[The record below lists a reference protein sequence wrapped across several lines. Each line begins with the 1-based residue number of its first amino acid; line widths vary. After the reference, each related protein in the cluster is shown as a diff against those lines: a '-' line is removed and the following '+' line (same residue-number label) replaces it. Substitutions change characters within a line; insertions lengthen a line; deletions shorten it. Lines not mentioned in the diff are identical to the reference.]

1 MAGVT
6 KDQVLDQLKTVTGPD
21 FNSNIVE
28 LGLVSDIFIADNKVF
43 FSITV
48 PAARAQELEPLRSAA
63 ERVVKAMPDVT
74 GAVVA
79 LTAEKKGGPTSDDA
93 PPRPAPIGGTAPATR
108 PAQRP
113 APAGATPPQRVPATS
128 AAPAHSHAHGHA
140 AAPVKSGVP
149 GVGAIIAV
157 ASGKGGVGKSTTAV
171 NLALALQ
178 ANGHRVGILDA
189 DIYGPSMPRLLHISG
204 KPEVVSGRV
213 LKPME
218 GYGLKVMSIGFLV
231 DEETPMIW
239 RGPMVMSALTQM
251 LREVQWGDLDVLVV
265 DMPPGTGDAQLTM
278 AQQVPLAGAV
288 IVSTPQDLALID
300 ARKGLNMFKKVDV
313 PLLGI
318 VENMSYFI
326 APDTGA
332 RYDIFGH
339 GGARKEAERLGVPF
353 LGEVPLVMEIREMSD
368 AGTPVVI
375 SNPDGPQTKVYREIA
390 AKVWDQLAAAKAN
403 PGRTAPAIVF
413 E

>member
-1 MAGVT
+1 MADVT
-6 KDQVLDQLKTVTGPD
+6 KTEVLEQLRTVTGPD

-48 PAARAQELEPLRSAA
+48 PASRAQELEPLRSAA
-63 ERVVKAMPDVT
+63 ERVVKAMPAVK

-79 LTAEKKGGPTSDDA
+79 LTAEKRGGPTSDDA
-93 PPRPAPIGGTAPATR
+93 PRPTPAPR

-113 APAGATPPQRVPATS
+113 APAGAVPPQRVPAQPA
-128 AAPAHSHAHGHA
+128 AAPGHSHAGHGHA

-178 ANGHRVGILDA
+178 ANGQRVGILDA
-189 DIYGPSMPRLLHISG
+189 DIYGPSMPRLLHLSG

-326 APDTGA
+326 APDTGN

-375 SNPDGPQTKVYREIA
+375 SSPDGPQTKVYREIA
-390 AKVWDQLAAAKAN
+390 AKVWDQLKVAKG
-403 PGRTAPAIVF
+403 GRTAPAIVF
-413 E
+413 D

>member
-1 MAGVT
+1 MSVT
-6 KDQVLDQLKTVTGPD
+6 KEIVTERLKTVNGPD
-21 FNSNIVE
+21 FTGNIVD
-28 LGLVSDIFIADNKVF
+28 LGMVSEIFIADSKVF

-48 PAARAQELEPLRSAA
+48 PAARAQEMEPLRAAA
-63 ERVVKAMPDVT
+63 ERVVKAIPGVA

-79 LTAEKKGGPTSDDA
+79 LTAEKKGGGMEA
-93 PPRPAPIGGTAPATR
+93 PVASRPAPRPAPPAAPAA
-108 PAQRP
+108 PRP
-113 APAGATPPQRVPATS
+113 APHSPAPH
-128 AAPAHSHAHGHA
+128 APASQSSG
-140 AAPVKSGVP
+140 KRGVP
-149 GVGAIIAV
+149 GIEAIIAV

-171 NLALALQ
+171 NIALGLA
-178 ANGHRVGILDA
+178 ANGLRVGVLDA
-189 DIYGPSMPRLLHISG
+189 DIYGPSMPRLLNIHGRPQTVDG
-204 KPEVVSGRV
+204 KI

-218 GYGLKVMSIGFLV
+218 NYGLKVMSMGFLV

-251 LREVQWGDLDVLVV
+251 LREVEWGRLDVLVV

-326 APDTGA
+326 APDTGK

-339 GGARKEAERLGVPF
+339 GGARREAERLGVTF
-353 LGEVPLVMEIREMSD
+353 LGEVPLEMGIRESSD
-368 AGTPVVI
+368 EGSPVVG
-375 SNPDGPQTKVYREIA
+375 SKPDSPEAKIYRDIA
-390 AKVWDQLAAAKAN
+390 SKVWDRVNEERGAAEAAVPN
-403 PGRTAPAIVF
+403 IVF

>member
-1 MAGVT
+1 MPVT
-6 KDQVLDQLKTVTGPD
+6 KEAVIERLRTVRGPD
-21 FNSNIVE
+21 FDGDLVS
-28 LGLVSDIFIADNKVF
+28 LGMVSDIFIADAKVF

-48 PAARAQELEPLRSAA
+48 PAARAQELEPLRAAA
-63 ERVVKAMPDVT
+63 ERVVKAIPGVA

-79 LTAEKKGGPTSDDA
+79 LTAEKKGGGMEAPI
-93 PPRPAPIGGTAPATR
+93 PPRPAAPQMR
-108 PAQRP
+108 P
-113 APAGATPPQRVPATS
+113 
-128 AAPAHSHAHGHA
+128 AAPAAP
-140 AAPVKSGVP
+140 AAPRPAAHAPASHSQGKRGVP
-149 GVGAIIAV
+149 GIEAIIAV

-171 NLALALQ
+171 NIALGLA
-178 ANGHRVGILDA
+178 ANGLEVGVLDA
-189 DIYGPSMPRLLHISG
+189 DIYGPSMPRLLNIHGRPQTVDG
-204 KPEVVSGRV
+204 KILR
-213 LKPME
+213 PMQN
-218 GYGLKVMSIGFLV
+218 YGLKVMSMGFLV

-251 LREVQWGDLDVLVV
+251 LREVEWGPLDVLVV

-326 APDTGA
+326 APDTGK

-339 GGARKEAERLGVPF
+339 GGARREAERLGVAF
-353 LGEVPLVMEIREMSD
+353 LGEVPLEMGICQSSD
-368 AGTPVVI
+368 EGTPVVV
-375 SNPDGPQTKVYREIA
+375 SRPDSAEARIYRDIA
-390 AKVWDQLAAAKAN
+390 AKVWARLNEERGAAGA
-403 PGRTAPAIVF
+403 APAIVF